1 MTLDEVMSE
10 LESYADERTANTW
23 RRHGADGP
31 LFGVKV
37 GDMKKILKK
46 IKGDQDLA
54 MELWDTG
61 NADAM
66 YLAALV
72 ADGGKMTKK
81 ELDAWARSAWWHMLT
96 DWSVPW
102 VASEHKD
109 AFAIAMKWLKMKNES
124 RACCGWNAYGSAI
137 AIRPD
142 DELDLDEIRGLL
154 KRIEK
159 DIDTAQ
165 NRVRYAMN
173 AFVIS
178 VGTYVKPLLKDAKAT
193 AKKLGVV
200 DVDMGDTSCKV
211 PVATDYIKKVESAG
225 RVGKKRKSAKC

>member
-1 MTLDEVMSE
+1 MTVDEVMSE
-10 LESYADERTANTW
+10 LQSFADERTANTW

-31 LFGVKV
+31 LFGVKI

-72 ADGGKMTKK
+72 ADGSRMTRKQ
-81 ELDAWARSAWWHMLT
+81 LDGWARSAWCQMLT

-109 AFAIAMKWLKMKNES
+109 AFAIGMKWLKMKNED
-124 RACCGWNAYGSAI
+124 RACCGWNTYASAI
-137 AIRPD
+137 SVRSD
-142 DELDLDEIRGLL
+142 EELDLDEIRGLL
-154 KRIEK
+154 KQVESGIG
-159 DIDTAQ
+159 TAP

-173 AFVIS
+173 SFAIC
-178 VGTYVKPLLKDAKAT
+178 VGSYVKPLLKEAKAT
-193 AKKLGVV
+193 AKRLGVV
-200 DVDMGDTSCKV
+200 EVDLGDTACKV
-211 PVATDYIKKVESAG
+211 PVATDAIAKVESMG

>member
-10 LESYADERTANTW
+10 LEGYADERTAATW

-46 IKGDQDLA
+46 IKGDQGLA

-72 ADGGKMTKK
+72 ADGGQMTKK
-81 ELDAWARSAWWHMLT
+81 QLDSWARSAWWHMLT

-109 AFAIAMKWLKMKNES
+109 AFAIAVKWLNMKNEA
-124 RACCGWNAYGSAI
+124 RASCGWNTYGSAI
-137 AIRPD
+137 SVRPD
-142 DELDLDEIRGLL
+142 DELDLSEIRELL
-154 KRIEK
+154 KRVEAEVH
-159 DIDTAQ
+159 TAP
-165 NRVRYAMN
+165 NGVRSAMN
-173 AFVIS
+173 SFVIS
-178 VGTYVKPLLKDAKAT
+178 VGTYVKPLVEDAKAT
-193 AKKLGVV
+193 AKKIGVV
-200 DVDMGDTSCKV
+200 DIDVGDTSCKV
-211 PVATDYIKKVESAG
+211 PVATEYIAKVELKG
-225 RVGKKRKSAKC
+225 RIGKKRKSAKC